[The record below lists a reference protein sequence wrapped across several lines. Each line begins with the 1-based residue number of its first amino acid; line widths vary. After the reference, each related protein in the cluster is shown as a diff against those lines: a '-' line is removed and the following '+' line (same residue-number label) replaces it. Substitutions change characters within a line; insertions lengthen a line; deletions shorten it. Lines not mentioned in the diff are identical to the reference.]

1 MKAGAFS
8 SWQFPWQHSWQFWAV
23 LSAVFA
29 ALTAIFAKVGVENVN
44 SDLAT
49 FIRTIVVVCV
59 LSLTVYATRQFQN
72 PAQISSR
79 TYLFLLLSGLGTGA
93 SWLCYFRALK
103 LGNAAQVAPIDKLSV
118 VLVAVFDV
126 LFLGERLT
134 AVNWL
139 GVTPVPPGRSWW
151 RYAKAWRTIGGAI
164 PRAPF

>member
-1 MKAGAFS
+1 MTTNGLS
-8 SWQFPWQHSWQFWAV
+8 SWQVWAA

-29 ALTAIFAKVGVENVN
+29 ALTAIFAKIGVENVN

-59 LSLTVYATRQFQN
+59 LGLIVYATGQFQD
-72 PAQISSR
+72 PAKLSSR

-103 LGNAAQVAPIDKLSV
+103 LGNASQVAPIDKLSV
-118 VLVAVFDV
+118 VLVAIFGVT
-126 LFLGERLT
+126 FLGEKLS

-139 GVTPVPPGRSWW
+139 GVLLVAS
-151 RYAKAWRTIGGAI
+151 GAI
-164 PRAPF
+164 LVALP